1 MKATK
6 NAPTRTANSDQ
17 GATKGL
23 SSNSKGT
30 TPTVKIKIDRRT
42 YGKVAVN
49 THTNIYKY
57 LNIHSTP
64 VSSDPVNPTII
75 RELLKLFSDLS
86 DVAVITKYAQPEIR
100 RDLYET
106 V

>member
-1 MKATK
+1 MATRK
-6 NAPTRTANSDQ
+6 NAPTGTANSDQ

-30 TPTVKIKIDRRT
+30 TPTVKIKL
-42 YGKVAVN
+42 
-49 THTNIYKY
+49 THTSNMSLKKY
-57 LNIHSTP
+57 LGCYSTP
-64 VSSDPVNPTII
+64 VNPDPVNPTII
-75 RELLKLFSDLS
+75 RELLKLFSDIS